1 MVGSILHCWR
11 SEETSRLR
19 ETETCFASS
28 RTTPLSGCEEKQ
40 ICACFSNIPTLGNCL
55 WDPVQQQ
62 NGTTNCFFSWVA
74 FVSSFDSDTAVTYSS
89 QIKEAMGT
97 QTCALARGSMDE
109 RSLDGRKPIHSRLLR
124 WKSACRDIIC
134 MYANN
139 PDKERKFL
147 DIQSICDM
155 NSLLDR
161 SCSSLVS

>member
-1 MVGSILHCWR
+1 MLGSILHCWR
-11 SEETSRLR
+11 SEEKSRLR

-28 RTTPLSGCEEKQ
+28 RMTPLSGCEEKQ
-40 ICACFSNIPTLGNCL
+40 MCACFSSISTLGNCL

-97 QTCALARGSMDE
+97 RTCALARGSMDE

-124 WKSACRDIIC
+124 WKSACSTFPGR
-134 MYANN
+134 ALHRLRHR
-139 PDKERKFL
+139 PT
-147 DIQSICDM
+147 
-155 NSLLDR
+155 
-161 SCSSLVS
+161 